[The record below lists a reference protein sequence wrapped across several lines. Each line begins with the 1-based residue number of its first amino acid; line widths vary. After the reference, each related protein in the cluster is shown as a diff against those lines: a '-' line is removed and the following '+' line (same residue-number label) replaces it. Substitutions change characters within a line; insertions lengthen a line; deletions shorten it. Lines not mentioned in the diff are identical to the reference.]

1 MHSILWGGR
10 IGYYY
15 GMSYAQPSHQ
25 SHGSAPLPQ
34 PIRQTLDQLRSLLG
48 RYILFQAG
56 ILSALWAVTL
66 FWLCGWIDYL
76 PAWIGA
82 SESPRWVRFCML
94 AILAAGIVYL
104 FYQYI
109 VRRWAVRWSDHA
121 LALLIE
127 RKYPI
132 FKSSLITTVQSIQ
145 PSIKADGVAD
155 HPTRPGL
162 LAISR
167 ENALRGIE
175 SVNVEDLVLK
185 RPLQLQL
192 VLLGCTLAV
201 SVVLLLLNPEWTYL
215 WSKRFFGLA
224 NEPWPRNVSLGIE
237 GIEFEVPTFTGA
249 ENRSRY
255 LLSFQNGQLSYPR
268 GQSGQLKSFASL
280 DAKKVPESCTVY
292 YYDEEGNR
300 GRANMRRLN
309 VADRKQNF
317 LLDGPP
323 LESLNQSL
331 TMSILGGDARLSD
344 LKLVVV
350 DPPLVTGLNLDV
362 TYPEYLQ
369 RSTQSRT
376 GTEKMEYRT
385 GLRIPLGSSVQLS
398 VQANKEIRRC
408 DYVIIDST
416 NRDEKVAI
424 EKSINLESATKS
436 FSIPVGTL
444 QGNLLVE
451 MRLWD
456 EQGVCSNRVQQYVI
470 STIVDNPPQV
480 DMVLDGIGSSITE
493 MALLPIVGK
502 VRDEYDVN
510 EIWLE
515 LVNGEEAAKRSDVS
529 IRGSEEI
536 RTQIDCKELRDA
548 GTMVLK
554 PKSTLALSLAASDYY
569 NLSPEAHVGRSS
581 LIQLSVVTPDEL
593 LLLLDRREAAMRKRL
608 EQIIGEMTQLRD
620 LLLILERKPTSQPS
634 TESNPTDPPAVVNQE
649 EEAAKFNRLRLL
661 RSQQALSQVAKSE
674 GELNGVEKEI
684 QQIAKELI
692 NNRVESVDRRTRW
705 QEKIQQPLRSLL
717 DTKWAEFAKQ
727 VAELEKLFAKSPDEQ
742 TRIDGLTRSSV
753 EKNNEIIVD
762 LNAILSD
769 MLEIQD
775 QTAIIDMLRDIIDDN
790 GSLIEETKGLKK
802 ERERKEL
809 LDILK

>member
-1 MHSILWGGR
+1 M
-10 IGYYY
+10 
-15 GMSYAQPSHQ
+15 
-25 SHGSAPLPQ
+25 
-34 PIRQTLDQLRSLLG
+34 
-48 RYILFQAG
+48 
-56 ILSALWAVTL
+56 SALWAVTL

-82 SESPRWVRFCML
+82 SESPRWVRVCML
-94 AILAAGIVYL
+94 AILSAGILYL
-104 FYQYI
+104 FYQNI
-109 VRRWAVRWSDHA
+109 IKRWAVRWSDHA

-127 RKYPI
+127 RKYPT
-132 FKSSLITTVQSIQ
+132 FQSSLITTVQSIQ
-145 PSIKADGVAD
+145 PSVKNDAVAD

-192 VLLGCTLAV
+192 VLLGFVLAI
-201 SVVLLLLNPEWTYL
+201 SIVLLLLNPEWTYL

-224 NEPWPRNVSLGIE
+224 NDPWPRNVSLGIE
-237 GIEFEVPTFTGA
+237 GIEFEVPSFTGA

-255 LLSFQNGQLSYPR
+255 LLSFENGTLTYPR

-292 YYDEEGNR
+292 YYDADGNR

-309 VADRKQNF
+309 ATDRKQNF

-344 LKLVVV
+344 LKLRVV

-376 GTEKMEYRT
+376 GTERMEYRT

-398 VQANKEIRRC
+398 VQANKELRRC
-408 DYVIIDST
+408 DFVIIDST
-416 NRDEKVAI
+416 KRDQKVGI
-424 EKSINLESATKS
+424 EQTVELEAPSKT
-436 FSIPVGTL
+436 FTIPLGTL

-456 EQGVCSNRVQQYVI
+456 DQGVCSNRVQQYVI

-480 DMVLDGIGSSITE
+480 DMVLDGIGSAITE
-493 MALLPIVGK
+493 LALLPIVGK

-515 LVNGEEAAKRSDVS
+515 LANGEEPLRRSDID
-529 IRGSEEI
+529 IRGTEEI

-548 GTMVLK
+548 GTMVLQ

-569 NLSPEAHVGRSS
+569 DLSPEPHVGRSG
-581 LIQLSVVTPDEL
+581 LIQLSIVTPDEL

-608 EQIIGEMTQLRD
+608 ETIIGEMSQLRD
-620 LLLILERKPTSQPS
+620 LLLILERKPTPPPPPTPPS
-634 TESNPTDPPAVVNQE
+634 DDDSADPPPEVNRE
-649 EEAAKFNRLRLL
+649 EEAARFNRLRLL
-661 RSQQALSQVAKSE
+661 RSQQALSQVSKSE
-674 GELNGVEKEI
+674 GELNGVEREI
-684 QQIAKELI
+684 LQIAKELI
-692 NNRVESVDRRTRW
+692 NNRVESTDRRTRW
-705 QEKIQQPLRSLL
+705 QEKIQQPLRSML
-717 DTKWAEFAKQ
+717 DTKWGVFAKG
-727 VAELEKLFAKSPDEQ
+727 VSELEKLLAKTPDDQ
-742 TRIDGLTRSSV
+742 NRIDELTRSSV
-753 EKNNEIIVD
+753 ERSNEIIVD

-775 QTAIIDMLRDIIDDN
+775 QTAIIDMLRDIIDN
-790 GSLIEETKGLKK
+790 NSSLIEETKGLKK

>member
-1 MHSILWGGR
+1 
-10 IGYYY
+10 
-15 GMSYAQPSHQ
+15 MSYAQPTHK

-48 RYILFQAG
+48 RYILLQAG
-56 ILSALWAVTL
+56 VLSALWAVTL

-82 SESPRWVRFCML
+82 SESPRWVRVCML
-94 AILAAGIVYL
+94 AILSAGIIYL
-104 FYQYI
+104 FYQNI
-109 VRRWAVRWSDHA
+109 IKRWAVRWSDHA

-127 RKYPI
+127 RKYPT
-132 FKSSLITTVQSIQ
+132 FQSSLITTVQSVQ
-145 PSIKADGVAD
+145 PSVTSNSVAD

-162 LAISR
+162 LALSR

-175 SVNVEDLVLK
+175 TVNVEELVLK

-192 VLLGCTLAV
+192 VLLGFTLAV

-224 NEPWPRNVSLGIE
+224 NDPWPRNVSLGIE
-237 GIEFEVPTFTGA
+237 GIEFEVPSFTGA

-255 LLSFQNGQLSYPR
+255 LLSFENGTLTYPR

-292 YYDEEGNR
+292 YYDADGNR

-309 VADRKQNF
+309 ATDRKQNF

-344 LKLVVV
+344 LKLKVV

-376 GTEKMEYRT
+376 GTERMEYRT

-408 DYVIIDST
+408 DFVIIDST
-416 NRDEKVAI
+416 NRDQKVAI
-424 EKSINLESATKS
+424 EQTVELEAPSKT
-436 FSIPVGTL
+436 FTIPVGTL

-456 EQGVCSNRVQQYVI
+456 DQGVCSNRVQQYVI

-480 DMVLDGIGSSITE
+480 DMVLDGIGSAITE
-493 MALLPIVGK
+493 LALLPIVGK

-515 LVNGEEAAKRSDVS
+515 LANGEEPLRRTDID
-529 IRGSEEI
+529 IRGTEEI

-548 GTMVLK
+548 GTMVLQ

-569 NLSPEAHVGRSS
+569 DLSPEPHVGRSG
-581 LIQLSVVTPDEL
+581 LIQLSIVTPDEL

-608 EQIIGEMTQLRD
+608 ETIIGEMSQLRD
-620 LLLILERKPTSQPS
+620 LLLILERKPTPPPPS
-634 TESNPTDPPAVVNQE
+634 DDDSADPPPEVNQE
-649 EEAAKFNRLRLL
+649 EETARFNRLRLL
-661 RSQQALSQVAKSE
+661 RSQQALSQVSKSE
-674 GELNGVEKEI
+674 GELNGVEREI
-684 QQIAKELI
+684 LQIAKELI
-692 NNRVESVDRRTRW
+692 NNRVESTDRRTRW
-705 QEKIQQPLRSLL
+705 QEKIQQPLRSML
-717 DTKWAEFAKQ
+717 DTKWGVFAKG
-727 VAELEKLFAKSPDEQ
+727 VSELEKLLAKTPDDQAPISE
-742 TRIDGLTRSSV
+742 LTRSSV
-753 EKNNEIIVD
+753 ERSNEIIVD

-775 QTAIIDMLRDIIDDN
+775 QTAIIDMLRDIIDN
-790 GSLIEETKGLKK
+790 NSSLIEETKGLKK

>member
-1 MHSILWGGR
+1 
-10 IGYYY
+10 
-15 GMSYAQPSHQ
+15 MSYAQPTHKSHELA
-25 SHGSAPLPQ
+25 SLPQ

-48 RYILFQAG
+48 RYILLQAG
-56 ILSALWAVTL
+56 VLSAVWAVTL

-82 SESPRWVRFCML
+82 SESPRWVRVCML
-94 AILAAGIVYL
+94 AILSAGILYL
-104 FYQYI
+104 FYQNI
-109 VRRWAVRWSDHA
+109 IKRWAVRWSDHA

-127 RKYPI
+127 RKYPT
-132 FKSSLITTVQSIQ
+132 FQSSLITTVQAIQ
-145 PSIKADGVAD
+145 PSVKNDAVAD

-162 LAISR
+162 LAITR

-175 SVNVEDLVLK
+175 SVKVEDLVLK

-192 VLLGCTLAV
+192 VLLGFILAV
-201 SVVLLLLNPEWTYL
+201 SIVLLLLNPEWTYL
-215 WSKRFFGLA
+215 WSKRFFGLS
-224 NEPWPRNVSLGIE
+224 NDPWPRNVSLGIE
-237 GIEFEVPTFTGA
+237 GIEFEVPSFTGA

-255 LLSFQNGQLSYPR
+255 LLRFENGTLTYPR

-292 YYDEEGNR
+292 YYDADGNR

-309 VADRKQNF
+309 ATDRQQNF

-344 LKLVVV
+344 LKLKVV
-350 DPPLVTGLNLDV
+350 DPPFVTGLNLDV
-362 TYPEYLQ
+362 TYPEYLK

-376 GTEKMEYRT
+376 GTERMEYRT

-398 VQANKEIRRC
+398 VQTNKEVRRC
-408 DYVIIDST
+408 DFVIIDST
-416 NRDEKVAI
+416 NRDQKVSI
-424 EKSINLESATKS
+424 EQTVGLEAPSKMFT
-436 FSIPVGTL
+436 IPVGML
-444 QGNLLVE
+444 RGNLLVE

-456 EQGVCSNRVQQYVI
+456 DQGVCSNRVQQYVI

-480 DMVLDGIGSSITE
+480 DMVLDGIGNAITE
-493 MALLPIVGK
+493 LALLPIVCK

-515 LVNGEEAAKRSDVS
+515 LANGEEPLRRSDID
-529 IRGSEEI
+529 IRGTEEI

-548 GTMVLK
+548 GTMVLQ

-569 NLSPEAHVGRSS
+569 DLSPEPHVGRSG
-581 LIQLSVVTPDEL
+581 LIQLSIVTPDEL

-608 EQIIGEMTQLRD
+608 ETIIGEMSQLRD
-620 LLLILERKPTSQPS
+620 LLLILERKPTPPPPS
-634 TESNPTDPPAVVNQE
+634 DDDSAEPPQEINQAE
-649 EEAAKFNRLRLL
+649 ETARFNRLRLL
-661 RSQQALSQVAKSE
+661 RSQQALSQVSKSE
-674 GELNGVEKEI
+674 GELNGVEREI
-684 QQIAKELI
+684 LQIAKELI
-692 NNRVESVDRRTRW
+692 NNRVESTDRRTRW
-705 QEKIQQPLRSLL
+705 QEKIQQPLRYML
-717 DTKWAEFAKQ
+717 DTKWGVFAKG
-727 VAELEKLFAKSPDEQ
+727 VSELEKLLSKTPDDQ
-742 TRIDGLTRSSV
+742 VRIDELTRSSV
-753 EKNNEIIVD
+753 ERSNEIIVD
-762 LNAILSD
+762 LNAILSE

-775 QTAIIDMLRDIIDDN
+775 RTAIIDMLRDIIDN
-790 GSLIEETKGLKK
+790 NSSLIEETKGLKK